1 MKQEVEA
8 QQLRARIAALEQQL
22 DVAGKTNLQVQQ
34 QADEAKSWNF
44 DAVLKEKIFPFI
56 FMHRRFDGSAEC
68 GSSKQSSARLATKG
82 IWRVQAARS
91 EDPAG
96 TVRHLILTFQLTEL
110 ALRCRQTKE
119 KIISDFRQSSSNG
132 APAEVGTD
140 GSSGAIDSL
149 QEQLQEAFATI
160 DQLKAEIQVRCR
172 T

>member
-68 GSSKQSSARLATKG
+68 CSSKQSSARLATKR
-82 IWRVQAARS
+82 IW
-91 EDPAG
+91 
-96 TVRHLILTFQLTEL
+96 
-110 ALRCRQTKE
+110 
-119 KIISDFRQSSSNG
+119 
-132 APAEVGTD
+132 
-140 GSSGAIDSL
+140 
-149 QEQLQEAFATI
+149 
-160 DQLKAEIQVRCR
+160 
-172 T
+172 